1 MQTIPSQFYDE
12 PIQVIFKVPPTYE
25 KSPDCPQ
32 AFIWRG
38 DTYMITEV
46 FEEWIDFERRG
57 RNARNMKPA
66 HAASARIKGSWGVG
80 RFFFRIKVDSG
91 QCFEIYYDRA
101 PENCDDRKGNWFLLG
116 ERKILFDQ

>member
-12 PIQVIFKVPPTYE
+12 PIEVIFKEPPTYE

-32 AFIWRG
+32 AFTWRG
-38 DTYMITEV
+38 DTYPIVETM
-46 FEEWIDFERRG
+46 EEWVDFERRG

-80 RFFFRIKVDSG
+80 RFFFRVKTASG

-101 PENCDDRKGNWFLLG
+101 PMNCDDRKGNWFLLR
-116 ERKILFDQ
+116 ERKIVA